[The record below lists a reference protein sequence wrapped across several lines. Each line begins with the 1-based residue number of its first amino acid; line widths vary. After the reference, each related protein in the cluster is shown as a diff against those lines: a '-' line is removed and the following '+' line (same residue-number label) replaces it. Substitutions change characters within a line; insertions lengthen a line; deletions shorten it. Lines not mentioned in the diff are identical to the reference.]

1 MRAFR
6 SVWRRQ
12 IRPVSVAP
20 SIEIL
25 MSSGADKFISLG
37 AMLEKRMAPYPPNLS
52 KILARIIEPA
62 VGASTWALGSHR

>member
-1 MRAFR
+1 MRAFK

-20 SIEIL
+20 NIEIL
-25 MSSGADKFISLG
+25 RRRGADIFISFG
-37 AMLEKRMAPYPPNLS
+37 AILENRIAPYPPNLS
-52 KILARIIEPA
+52 RILARIIEPA